1 MSVWP
6 EKFEILRDSFQETP
20 VDRVIRSQMDVGPA
34 KKRRRTI
41 LGCKNVKFM
50 VQIPIALYDEFE
62 EFYLDNDVG
71 VFDFVHPRNKK
82 TYSARFVSVPTGT
95 CNETVYNIPVELE
108 FLP

>member
-1 MSVWP
+1 MSIWP

-50 VQIPIALYDEFE
+50 VQIPIDVYDEFE
-62 EFYLDNDVG
+62 QFYLDNDVG
-71 VFDFVHPRNKK
+71 VFDFKHPRNGIV
-82 TYSARFVSVPTGT
+82 YQARFVSVPTGT
-95 CNETVYNIPVELE
+95 CNETFYNIPVQLE